1 MSRPVWLKKAVI
13 GASAAVIMA
22 SLTSY
27 MEGIRLTPYGDVGG
41 TPTVC
46 EGLTNVPMHHYTREQ
61 CSVLDSLQRTH
72 ELTFIKRTTTVPLT
86 NAQLAAFADF
96 TYNVGE
102 GAWSHSTARRFV
114 NEGRVSAGCAELLR
128 WVYAGGVKQPGLV
141 NRRKAEY
148 QLCIGEF

>member
-1 MSRPVWLKKAVI
+1 MSKPKWLKQAAL

-46 EGLTNVPMHHYTREQ
+46 EGLTQVPMRVYSAEE
-61 CSVLDSLQRTH
+61 CSVLDSRQRTK
-72 ELTFIKRTTTVPLT
+72 ELEFVKKTIKVKLT

-102 GAWSHSTARRFV
+102 GAWLNSTARRLV
-114 NEGRVSAGCAELLR
+114 NEGKVIEGCKQLLR
-128 WVYAGGVKQPGLV
+128 WVWAGGKKVTGLL

-148 QLCIGEF
+148 QLCIGE

>member
-1 MSRPVWLKKAVI
+1 MSKPKWLKQAAI

-46 EGLTNVPMHHYTREQ
+46 EGLTQVPMRTYSAEE
-61 CSVLDSLQRTH
+61 CSVLDSLQRTK
-72 ELTFIKRTTTVPLT
+72 ELEFVKKTTKVKLT
-86 NAQLAAFADF
+86 NSQLAAFADF

-102 GAWSHSTARRFV
+102 GAWLNSTARRLV
-114 NEGRVSAGCAELLR
+114 NEGKVSEGCEQLLR
-128 WVYAGGVKQPGLV
+128 WVWAGGKKVPGLL

-148 QLCIGEF
+148 QLCIGE